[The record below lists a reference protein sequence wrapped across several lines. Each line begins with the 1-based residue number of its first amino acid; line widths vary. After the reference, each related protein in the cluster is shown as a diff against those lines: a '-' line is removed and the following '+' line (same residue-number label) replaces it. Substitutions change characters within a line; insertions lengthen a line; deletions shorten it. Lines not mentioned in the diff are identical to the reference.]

1 MNKRLWITCLIV
13 LLVLIAFAVWKSTTS
28 SAATQ
33 QTKNEQSSN
42 HTVSNSNDMQNRS
55 KDEILQQSL
64 QTQLQ
69 ALQKNPGNINQFLN
83 QYRASCHLDGCN
95 AALTKALNAYPNQK
109 FAQTVQNLLKR
120 MP

>member
-42 HTVSNSNDMQNRS
+42 HTVSNSNDMQNIS

-69 ALQKNPGNINQFLN
+69 ALQKIQ
-83 QYRASCHLDGCN
+83 AI
-95 AALTKALNAYPNQK
+95 LTS
-109 FAQTVQNLLKR
+109 F
-120 MP
+120 

>member
-13 LLVLIAFAVWKSTTS
+13 LLVLIAFAVWKSTAS

-42 HTVSNSNDMQNRS
+42 HTVSNSNDMQNKS

-64 QTQLQ
+64 QHSYKLYKIIQ
-69 ALQKNPGNINQFLN
+69 AI
-83 QYRASCHLDGCN
+83 
-95 AALTKALNAYPNQK
+95 LTS
-109 FAQTVQNLLKR
+109 F
-120 MP
+120 

>member
-13 LLVLIAFAVWKSTTS
+13 LLVLIAFAVWKSTAS

-69 ALQKNPGNINQFLN
+69 ALQKIQ
-83 QYRASCHLDGCN
+83 AI
-95 AALTKALNAYPNQK
+95 LTS
-109 FAQTVQNLLKR
+109 F
-120 MP
+120 

>member
-42 HTVSNSNDMQNRS
+42 HTVSNSNDIQNRS

-69 ALQKNPGNINQFLN
+69 ALQKIQ
-83 QYRASCHLDGCN
+83 AI
-95 AALTKALNAYPNQK
+95 LTS
-109 FAQTVQNLLKR
+109 F
-120 MP
+120 